1 MPKKVTE
8 NIMNE
13 VSTHYVDWTDD
24 MDQRMNREDGWNDV
38 MDAYFG
44 HLPEDWP
51 YFSRVTDPRIST
63 TVLEKK
69 ARLTN
74 SKLRG
79 RLVPREGGDILK
91 ARLNNALLD
100 FQWDNAQ
107 DGGSM
112 NSKWGSMDQDARLF
126 SSSFALV
133 KWKEEKDEDGEIKF
147 EGNEFQP
154 IDGRD
159 AGLDPNCKN
168 IRNANWFQHRE
179 WVTIKELETEADGG
193 KYTGI
198 EELKSKISENVQDRR
213 DNAYISRIKQLK
225 GIEDR
230 LGEDQA
236 FPVVEIV
243 HEYRK
248 DRWITFSPKYKV
260 ILRDIEN
267 PYKHGKIPVVQL
279 KYFPLSDDPWGES
292 EVERVL
298 PLWRAIQATV
308 CGFLDT
314 MNIHMRPPLKIIE
327 GQVRM
332 ETIIW
337 GPEAQ
342 WIVNRADA
350 VMEHQGSGEPLRYFQ
365 TAYSS
370 LVAAFN
376 TAMGDSS
383 QGVSGVDPF
392 NPQKTATEVKKQ
404 TMQQNVRDQDNQ
416 SALSDSIK
424 DMMSMWLSN
433 NQQFLFSD
441 PKRTEYVLRIVG
453 ADMFS
458 YFKRAGL
465 DAMELSD
472 SSAMTIKQIVDMQD
486 GQVDDNKLKQM
497 IEAGMTPKYPVIE
510 NPEEK
515 DTTKLTYKAKMEVN
529 EMGDSASIS
538 MTPDDLNGVYDYVP
552 DVKSMAAG
560 ADAELSNARQQ
571 AINLLTSNPSVL
583 QLLAQEGFR
592 PNVKEIFTETLED
605 SGLRDAER
613 FFSQI
618 NTGAETPGSTGTP
631 ENMGQPGLPN
641 LSPAQ
646 TQAGQQMAQPSGLQ
660 GGPGI
665 PTGL

>member
-1 MPKKVTE
+1 MKKVNQETI
-8 NIMNE
+8 NIVND
-13 VSTHYVDWTDD
+13 HYTDWTED
-24 MDQRMNREDGWNDV
+24 MDQRMNREDGWNDII
-38 MDAYFG
+38 DAYFG

-63 TVLEKK
+63 TILEKK

-100 FQWDNAQ
+100 FQWDNAGE
-107 DGGSM
+107 GGSM

-126 SSSFALV
+126 ASSFAIV
-133 KWKEEKDEDGEIKF
+133 KWKEEKDDEGKITF
-147 EGNEFQP
+147 EGNEFLP
-154 IDGRD
+154 IDPRD

-179 WVTIKELETEADGG
+179 WVTMEELELESDAG

-198 EELKSKISENVQDRR
+198 SELKAKISADTQDRR
-213 DNAYISRIKQLK
+213 DQAYVSRIKQLK

-230 LGEDQA
+230 LGEDKA

-260 ILRDIEN
+260 VLRDIDN

-279 KYFPLSDDPWGES
+279 KYFTLSDDPWGES

-298 PLWRAIQATV
+298 PLWRAIQATI

-314 MNIHMRPPLKIIE
+314 MNIHMRPPLKITE

-342 WIVNRADA
+342 WIVNRPDA
-350 VMEHQGSGEPLRYFQ
+350 VVEHQGSGEPLKYFQ

-383 QGVSGVDPF
+383 QGVSGIDPF

-404 TMQQNVRDQDNQ
+404 TQQQNVRDQDNQ
-416 SALSDSIK
+416 SALSDAIK

-465 DAMELSD
+465 DEMELSD
-472 SSAMTIKQIVDMQD
+472 SSAMTIQEMINMQD
-486 GQVDDNKLKQM
+486 GNIDDVKLRQM
-497 IEAGMTPKYPVIE
+497 VEAGLTPKYPVIE
-510 NPEEK
+510 NPNEK
-515 DTTKLTYKAKMEVN
+515 DTSKLTFKPQMEVN
-529 EMGDSASIS
+529 EMGDSASIYL
-538 MTPDDLNGVYDYVP
+538 TPDDLNGVYDYIP

-560 ADAELSNARQQ
+560 ADAELANARQQ
-571 AINLLTSNPSVL
+571 ALQLLTGNSQVL
-583 QLLAQEGFR
+583 QLLAQEGYR

-605 SGLRDAER
+605 SGLRDSER

-618 NTGAETPGSTGTP
+618 NTGAEASGSTGTQP
-631 ENMGQPGLPN
+631 NMAGQGLP
-641 LSPAQ
+641 SVPS
-646 TQAGQQMAQPSGLQ
+646 TQAQAGEQMAQSPGLQ
-660 GGPGI
+660 GGQGI